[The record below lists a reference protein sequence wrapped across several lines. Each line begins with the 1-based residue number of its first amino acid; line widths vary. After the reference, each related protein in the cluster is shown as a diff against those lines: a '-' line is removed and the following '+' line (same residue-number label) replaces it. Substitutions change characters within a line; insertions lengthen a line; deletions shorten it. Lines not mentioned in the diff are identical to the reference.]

1 MKKLIFAAAGAAL
14 VSLAS
19 CSDNNSVST
28 MSIPVTTYSMI
39 TNLVDGGD
47 PVVAGTLYKFN
58 LDMMT
63 GTATVGGELPLST
76 DNKVTFVTNNL
87 TCAIGTYTFEESYRE
102 VIKMESMKAGTASNK
117 EDLINFKCD
126 LTQLAYFPKKIQGL
140 PEFSYPTYLRYAV
153 MNFNLGQNYLVRTFW
168 PDMTFRGTTTTSY
181 PASDG
186 SLKTFTNKDVQY
198 RIVMNLKEKKA
209 TVILY
214 DVKLAEEMPQTIS
227 NIVLSNLDLGF
238 SSSGIYVSGSN
249 VVPSVYEGGVAT
261 PNSKYTFDSF
271 QCDMTGDLTTATMCY
286 NVAGSYSGHFS
297 GSYILKVAS
306 NED

>member
-126 LTQLAYFPKKIQGL
+126 LTQLAYFPKEIQGL

-198 RIVMNLKEKKA
+198 RFVMNIK
-209 TVILY
+209 
-214 DVKLAEEMPQTIS
+214 
-227 NIVLSNLDLGF
+227 
-238 SSSGIYVSGSN
+238 
-249 VVPSVYEGGVAT
+249 
-261 PNSKYTFDSF
+261 
-271 QCDMTGDLTTATMCY
+271 
-286 NVAGSYSGHFS
+286 
-297 GSYILKVAS
+297 
-306 NED
+306 

>member
-1 MKKLIFAAAGAAL
+1 
-14 VSLAS
+14 
-19 CSDNNSVST
+19 

-126 LTQLAYFPKKIQGL
+126 LTQLAYFPKKSRVFLSSHIPL
-140 PEFSYPTYLRYAV
+140 TCV
-153 MNFNLGQNYLVRTFW
+153 ML
-168 PDMTFRGTTTTSY
+168 
-181 PASDG
+181 
-186 SLKTFTNKDVQY
+186 
-198 RIVMNLKEKKA
+198 
-209 TVILY
+209 
-214 DVKLAEEMPQTIS
+214 
-227 NIVLSNLDLGF
+227 
-238 SSSGIYVSGSN
+238 
-249 VVPSVYEGGVAT
+249 
-261 PNSKYTFDSF
+261 
-271 QCDMTGDLTTATMCY
+271 
-286 NVAGSYSGHFS
+286 
-297 GSYILKVAS
+297 
-306 NED
+306 